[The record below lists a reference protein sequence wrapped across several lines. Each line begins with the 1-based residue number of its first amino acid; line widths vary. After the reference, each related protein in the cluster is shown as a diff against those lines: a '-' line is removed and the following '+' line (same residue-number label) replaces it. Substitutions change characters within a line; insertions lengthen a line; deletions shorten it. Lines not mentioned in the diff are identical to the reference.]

1 MAGRDGEYE
10 GEEPAEDTWE
20 EGEASHDGRLELD
33 EDERLPWLE
42 SADYEDEE
50 PGVDTGRIVG
60 FVLVALVVLAALL
73 GGGWYLLN
81 RDSAGEAVADGSTI
95 EAPEG
100 PYKER
105 PENPGGRIAEGTGD
119 IAPAIGEGE
128 TREGRLAESEPAPA
142 AADGEDG
149 DGDGGETN
157 QAPAGVGVQVGAF
170 STRELAQRGWT
181 TLTRQTDALSGVRH
195 RVVEGQADI
204 GKVYRLQAVADDVAA
219 AKRLCDALQS
229 DGVACQVKR

>member
-10 GEEPAEDTWE
+10 GDEPGTEEWE
-20 EGEASHDGRLELD
+20 EAEGNGRLELD

-60 FVLVALVVLAALL
+60 FVLIALLILAAVL

-81 RDSAGEAVADGSTI
+81 RDSAGDVVADGSTI

-100 PYKER
+100 PYKEK
-105 PENPGGRIAEGTGD
+105 PEEPGGRIADGTGD
-119 IAPAIGEGE
+119 VAPAIGEGE
-128 TREGRLAESEPAPA
+128 TREGRLAEGDASQPSAE
-142 AADGEDG
+142 DGEGSADAN
-149 DGDGGETN
+149 DT
-157 QAPAGVGVQVGAF
+157 PAGVGVQVGAF
-170 STRELAQRGWT
+170 SSRETAQRGWT
-181 TLTRQTDALSGVRH
+181 TLVRQTDALSGVRH

-204 GKVYRLQAVADDVAA
+204 GKVYRLQAIAGDLTSA
-219 AKRLCDALQS
+219 RQLCEALQA
-229 DGVACQVKR
+229 DGVACQVKP